1 MSAGGLTGEDNIF
14 TLGRRERK
22 GTLYSF
28 CLECCLL
35 KRLRLNITACEFFA
49 WMLWR
54 KSTDEVCGCV
64 RGYLGEA
71 LSDAGFEMRSSQV
84 ELKAL
89 VAVAFWAAFGL
100 LQAFIAA
107 GEAACGTSVY
117 ISFLK

>member
-1 MSAGGLTGEDNIF
+1 MLFVKMFAI
-14 TLGRRERK
+14 K
-22 GTLYSF
+22 H
-28 CLECCLL
+28 
-35 KRLRLNITACEFFA
+35 TACEFFA

-54 KSTDEVCGCV
+54 KSTEVCGCV